1 MLHSQACN
9 LYGMSQ
15 ERLASIGECIYDQG
29 GYFIING
36 NEKVIIAQER
46 QTTNKVYVF
55 EKHQPSKFSWTA
67 EVRSIP
73 EGTNGLAQSLKLCMY
88 AHPSKS
94 QVGVGV
100 GREAQVKNKYC
111 IWAALPQISEGVP
124 ICVVFRAL
132 GCTEDRSILE
142 HICYVRTSLCGEA

>member
-94 QVGVGV
+94 QVGVG
-100 GREAQVKNKYC
+100 RRHDEQVKNKYC

-132 GCTEDRSILE
+132 GCIEDRSILE
-142 HICYVRTSLCGEA
+142 HICYVRTSLCGDA

>member
-94 QVGVGV
+94 QV
-100 GREAQVKNKYC
+100 QNKYC

-124 ICVVFRAL
+124 ICVIFRAL
-132 GCTEDRSILE
+132 GCIEDRSILE
-142 HICYVRTSLCGEA
+142 HICYVVVLVWRDV

>member
-15 ERLASIGECIYDQG
+15 ERLASIGECIYVQG

-94 QVGVGV
+94 QV
-100 GREAQVKNKYC
+100 KNKYC

-124 ICVVFRAL
+124 ICVIFRAL
-132 GCTEDRSILE
+132 GCIEDRSILE
-142 HICYVRTSLCGEA
+142 HICYVVVLVWRDV

>member
-36 NEKVIIAQER
+36 NEKVIISQER

-100 GREAQVKNKYC
+100 GR
-111 IWAALPQISEGVP
+111 
-124 ICVVFRAL
+124 
-132 GCTEDRSILE
+132 
-142 HICYVRTSLCGEA
+142 VRR

>member
-9 LYGMSQ
+9 LYGMNQ

-94 QVGVGV
+94 QVSVGV
-100 GREAQVKNKYC
+100 LCNTQVKNKYC

-124 ICVVFRAL
+124 ICVIFRAL
-132 GCTEDRSILE
+132 GCVEDRSILE
-142 HICYVRTSLCGEA
+142 HICYVRTSLYGHA

>member
-100 GREAQVKNKYC
+100 ECEAQVKNKYC

-132 GCTEDRSILE
+132 GCIEDRSILE

>member
-94 QVGVGV
+94 QVDVSV
-100 GREAQVKNKYC
+100 GRDAQVKNKYC

-132 GCTEDRSILE
+132 GCIEDRSILE
-142 HICYVRTSLCGEA
+142 HICYVRTSLCGDA

>member
-29 GYFIING
+29 GYF
-36 NEKVIIAQER
+36 
-46 QTTNKVYVF
+46 
-55 EKHQPSKFSWTA
+55 
-67 EVRSIP
+67 P

-132 GCTEDRSILE
+132 GCIEDRSILE

>member
-94 QVGVGV
+94 QVGAGV
-100 GREAQVKNKYC
+100 RCEAQVKNKYC

-132 GCTEDRSILE
+132 GCIEDRSILE

>member
-36 NEKVIIAQER
+36 TEKVIIAQER

-67 EVRSIP
+67 EVRSMP

-94 QVGVGV
+94 QV
-100 GREAQVKNKYC
+100 KNKYC

-124 ICVVFRAL
+124 ICVIFRAL
-132 GCTEDRSILE
+132 GCIEDRSILE
-142 HICYVRTSLCGEA
+142 HICYVVVLVWRDV